1 MIPTTMGMFAFHMR
15 KLNQF
20 LTMTSFAAASAALIP
35 TALFEDFGEPKSLSP
50 IIKNYVGKRFVPGGK
65 EPVIIRAVVRIVVE
79 EGTGMNSE
87 EMVEDAIVV
96 DATVVEEET
105 MV

>member
-1 MIPTTMGMFAFHMR
+1 M
-15 KLNQF
+15 
-20 LTMTSFAAASAALIP
+20 
-35 TALFEDFGEPKSLSP
+35 
-50 IIKNYVGKRFVPGGK
+50 PGGK